1 METTTSLRKS
11 TLNNAISKKSTFFTP
26 HNVSYL
32 ILISIVFTLPIHT
45 QLNSLLII
53 LLCISIFFH
62 KKLKKK
68 ASSLL
73 GNQFFYLF
81 VGLYLI
87 QLIGLLYTRDFQDA
101 SYKLETKLSLFV
113 FPIVIGLLPKLK
125 TNQIYSI
132 IISFAFSCLLITF
145 YYFFKTT
152 DDFFFGKVK
161 TFPVSTEFL
170 KSISPGIGTVYM
182 GMYNIFAIFSIL
194 YILLREWQFIP
205 LGLKVLSIISII
217 FLYAFVILI
226 GARTAL
232 YISFLF
238 VIIYLTYNFSVRK
251 NYDITTILL
260 SIISLALTGYFAYNN
275 DLNNKVT
282 SVFDTKPEY
291 NTLDLRMVQWGCAA
305 KILLNSNNTLF
316 FGVGTGDVQ
325 DNMAPCYASQN
336 YNELKNSYNAH
347 NEYIEEALRH
357 GLIGLFI
364 FLSALL
370 IPFYLSIYEHRSYL
384 YFLFLLIFIIWSFTE
399 STLSTQK
406 GAVFYA
412 FFNSLLFFNFI
423 DKRKAK

>member
-1 METTTSLRKS
+1 MTNITVANKD
-11 TLNNAISKKSTFFTP
+11 STFTKGVVKADIPF
-26 HNVSYL
+26 NISFIFL
-32 ILISIVFTLPIHT
+32 ILTIFTLPIHT
-45 QLNSLLII
+45 QINSVCII
-53 LLCISIFFH
+53 ALCISLFFH
-62 KKLKKK
+62 KRLKKRFQN
-68 ASSLL
+68 LL
-73 GNQFFYLF
+73 DNQFFYLF
-81 VGLYLI
+81 ISLYII
-87 QLIGLLYTRDFQDA
+87 QLIGLIYTSDFQDA
-101 SYKLETKLSLFV
+101 FYKLETKLSLLV
-113 FPIVIGLLPKLK
+113 FPFAIGLMPKL
-125 TNQIYSI
+125 TNKQTYIV

-152 DDFFFGKVK
+152 DNFFFGNSLS
-161 TFPVSTEFL
+161 FPASTKFL
-170 KSISPGIGTVYM
+170 ESISPGMGTVYM
-182 GMYNIFAIFSIL
+182 GMYNIFAMFSIL
-194 YILLREWQFIP
+194 YILLREWKYIP
-205 LGLKVLSIISII
+205 LGLKVLSITAII
-217 FLYAFVILI
+217 LLYAFVILI

-238 VIIYLTYNFSVRK
+238 VIIYLTYNFLVLK
-251 NYDITTILL
+251 NADVTTIVL
-260 SIISLALTGYFAYNN
+260 SILSLTLTGFFAYNN
-275 DLNNKVT
+275 EVNNKVT
-282 SVFDTKPEY
+282 SVFDTKTEY

-325 DNMAPCYASQN
+325 DNIGQCYVSKN
-336 YNELKNSYNAH
+336 YDKLKDSFNAH

-423 DKRKAK
+423 DKRKTK